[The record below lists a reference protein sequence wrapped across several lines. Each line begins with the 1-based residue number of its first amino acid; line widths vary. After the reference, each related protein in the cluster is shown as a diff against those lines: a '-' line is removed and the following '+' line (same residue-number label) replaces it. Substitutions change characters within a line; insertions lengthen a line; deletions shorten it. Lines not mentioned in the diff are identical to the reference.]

1 MGRLRERR
9 DMQVEIRCYGAVRS
23 AVGEK
28 SVELDLEEEA
38 TVGDVLDALAARS
51 ESDFPTDA
59 VVMRDRRHLDR
70 ETTIAG
76 GDVVSVTDSP
86 MPEG

>member
-1 MGRLRERR
+1 MR
-9 DMQVEIRCYGAVRS
+9 VELRCYGAVRG

-28 SVELDLEEEA
+28 SVELDLEEGA
-38 TVGDVLDALAARS
+38 TVADALDALAARG
-51 ESDFPTDA
+51 DGDLPTDT

-70 ETTIAG
+70 QTTLAR